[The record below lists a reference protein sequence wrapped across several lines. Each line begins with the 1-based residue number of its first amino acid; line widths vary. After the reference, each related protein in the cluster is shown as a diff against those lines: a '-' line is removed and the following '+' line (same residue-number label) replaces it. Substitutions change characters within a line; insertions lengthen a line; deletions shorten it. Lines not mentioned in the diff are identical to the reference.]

1 MTRPI
6 KFRAWDTHLKKMW
19 SAEEMGRDELSLIPD
34 GRGFANVSSVSPNL
48 TQWLNHLI
56 PLQYTGLK
64 DKNGV
69 EIYEG
74 DVLKGAP
81 SGWKK
86 EFQIFYLAEVYFGDC
101 GWRAKEKVLD
111 RELPIHIHMQG
122 SYGVEV
128 IGNVYENPELL
139 EEKK

>member
-6 KFRAWDTHLKKMW
+6 KFRAWDTERK
-19 SAEEMGRDELSLIPD
+19 EMVHFD
-34 GRGFANVSSVSPNL
+34 SPNFCHEYGTL
-48 TQWLNHLI
+48 TFDIKEYPGIANYPGNSDFSTWKLMQF
-56 PLQYTGLK
+56 TGLH

-74 DVLKGAP
+74 DILKGAP

-101 GWRAKEKVLD
+101 GWRAKEKLLD

-122 SYGVEV
+122 SCGVEV

>member
-1 MTRPI
+1 MTRLI
-6 KFRAWDTHLKKMW
+6 KFRFFKNGSWYFLDFSNAQRWATDVLQHM
-19 SAEEMGRDELSLIPD
+19 SEEGI
-34 GRGFANVSSVSPNL
+34 SVEFDYPP
-48 TQWLNHLI
+48 Q
-56 PLQYTGLK
+56 QFTGLH

-74 DVLKGAP
+74 DILKGAP

-101 GWRAKEKVLD
+101 GWRAKEKLLD

-122 SYGVEV
+122 SCGVEV

-139 EEKK
+139 EGKK